1 MEEQLMGIH
10 HVTAIA
16 GDPQIN
22 LEFYRGLLGLRL
34 VKKTVNF
41 DDPGT
46 YHLYY
51 GDETGQPGTI
61 LTFFPWPG
69 APQGQRGTGQ
79 ITVTSFSVPE
89 DSLGYWIDRFK
100 SLGVQFER
108 PRPRFDE
115 EFVTFYDPDGLK
127 LELVAHAGELRSY
140 PWQDS
145 PVNEEHAIGG
155 IHSVT
160 LSEADLEPTSRLL
173 AETLNFPL
181 LGQEGGRF
189 RFKAGEGP
197 TGGIVDVLS
206 LPGEKPG
213 RIAVGTVHHIA
224 WRVGNFEEQ
233 QVWRQRIAESGT
245 HVTRVLDRNY
255 FRSIYFN
262 EPGGTL
268 FEIATDPPGFT
279 FDEEVDKLGSHLM
292 LPKWLEA
299 RRTELEQTLPQ
310 LNVPDFKEETKSVR
324 RASDPNR

>member
-1 MEEQLMGIH
+1 MDAPLRGIH
-10 HVTAIA
+10 HVTAIT

-22 LEFYRGLLGLRL
+22 LEFYLDLLGLRL

-46 YHLYY
+46 YHFYY
-51 GDETGQPGTI
+51 GDERGQPGTI

-69 APQGQRGTGQ
+69 APKGQRGTGQ
-79 ITVTSFSVPE
+79 ITVTSFSIPE

-100 SLGVQFER
+100 NFGIQFER
-108 PRPRFDE
+108 PRPRFNE
-115 EFVTFYDPDGLK
+115 EFITFYDPDGLK
-127 LELVAHAGELRSY
+127 LELMAHAGKFESY
-140 PWQDS
+140 PWKDS
-145 PVNEEHAIGG
+145 SVNEEHAIRG

-160 LSEADLEPTSRLL
+160 LSEANPEPTSKLL
-173 AETLNFPL
+173 TETLNFPM
-181 LGQEGGRF
+181 LGQEKERF
-189 RFKAGEGP
+189 RFKAGEGS
-197 TGGIVDVLS
+197 TGGMVDVLN
-206 LPGEKPG
+206 LPNEKAG
-213 RIAVGTVHHIA
+213 RIAVGTVHHVA

-233 QVWRQRIAESGT
+233 QVWRQRIADSGS

-279 FDEEVDKLGSHLM
+279 LDEEVDKLGQHLM

-299 RRTELEQTLPQ
+299 RRTEIEQSLPQ
-310 LNVPDFKEETKSVR
+310 LNVNQFKEEMKKSVPV
-324 RASDPNR
+324 SNPTG